1 MLTLIPPKKI
11 ILTILI
17 LLVSLAY
24 LGFSPLT
31 TDKESPLGNGNNPF
45 AVFIEKT
52 DSSQIIISLFDLI
65 SEEYETIYKFSQDD
79 LDIGSIALDK
89 PQGYKVLYSVKNND
103 GSQTLFLYH
112 RLAKTN
118 TEITDLTDQESFLWA
133 GSSDFIYIFSDEKCE
148 LFNLKTRQRESDC
161 NSNFDKNE
169 TILSPDGL
177 FQIKI
182 NSENNNHQISI
193 IETETRNPYKTI
205 MLSPEIKVLSNLS
218 FAWPPYSATS
228 FIPMCICDPR

>member
-1 MLTLIPPKKI
+1 
-11 ILTILI
+11 
-17 LLVSLAY
+17 
-24 LGFSPLT
+24 
-31 TDKESPLGNGNNPF
+31 
-45 AVFIEKT
+45 
-52 DSSQIIISLFDLI
+52 LFDLM
-65 SEEYETIYKFSQDD
+65 SEEYETVFKFSEDN

-89 PQGYKVLYSVKNND
+89 PQGYQVLYSVKNND

-161 NSNFDKNE
+161 NSDFDKNE
-169 TILSPDGL
+169 TTLSPDGL

-182 NSENNNHQISI
+182 NSENNNNQISI